1 MQISLSSGEY
11 KIIDSRQVYLFD
23 QDADFRMDIQTDN
36 GFEFSLLFKFE
47 LDNRKKQ
54 EMQCITEGNAIH
66 IICRNFAD
74 EGCGTAEPLR
84 IARVEDKQWY
94 IIFWSYR
101 EGDRKIRSVRYT
113 IFESG
118 CERKENGNQ

>member
-47 LDNRKKQ
+47 
-54 EMQCITEGNAIH
+54 M
-66 IICRNFAD
+66 
-74 EGCGTAEPLR
+74 
-84 IARVEDKQWY
+84 
-94 IIFWSYR
+94 
-101 EGDRKIRSVRYT
+101 
-113 IFESG
+113 
-118 CERKENGNQ
+118 